1 MCRASAV
8 VPIVGLVGSVEHEVV
23 SAAADTA
30 RCLATASDSAK
41 DELFAAEVRA
51 PPPPLP
57 NLPLVKGLLPPV
69 LGPLASPCS
78 RPLAFAGRLRAF

>member
-30 RCLATASDSAK
+30 RCLATASWLL
-41 DELFAAEVRA
+41 EQPAAAQHATAVRMIET
-51 PPPPLP
+51 
-57 NLPLVKGLLPPV
+57 V
-69 LGPLASPCS
+69 LAEEQEE
-78 RPLAFAGRLRAF
+78 AV